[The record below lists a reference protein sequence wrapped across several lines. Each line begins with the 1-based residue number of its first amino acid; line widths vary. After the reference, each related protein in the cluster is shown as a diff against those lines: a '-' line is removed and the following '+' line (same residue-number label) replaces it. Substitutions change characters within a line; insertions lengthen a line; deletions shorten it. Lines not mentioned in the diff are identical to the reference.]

1 MHRDR
6 YSRIISNQTIGMDVG
21 ASDGAL
27 LGRVVGKVLGSVL
40 GMDKLVETY
49 LTLNK
54 INARE

>member
-1 MHRDR
+1 ML
-6 YSRIISNQTIGMDVG
+6 GMEEG

-27 LGRVVGKVLGSVL
+27 LGRIVGKVLGSVL
-40 GMDKLVETY
+40 GMDKLVKTY

>member
-1 MHRDR
+1 
-6 YSRIISNQTIGMDVG
+6 MDVG

-27 LGRVVGKVLGSVL
+27 LGRIEGKVLGSVL
-40 GMDKLVETY
+40 GMDKLVKTY